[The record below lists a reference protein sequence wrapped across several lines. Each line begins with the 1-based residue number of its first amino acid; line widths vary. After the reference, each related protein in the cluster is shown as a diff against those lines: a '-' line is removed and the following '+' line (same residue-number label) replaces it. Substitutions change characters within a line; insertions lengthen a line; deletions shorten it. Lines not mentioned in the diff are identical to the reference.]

1 MILDKLFLQYADGK
15 KLTFGSKF
23 MSWCGRFFIG
33 TLDENGIDQV
43 RDDLKRSYF
52 YIQSDRIPPTN
63 DKEAMEQWKLESK
76 LLAQYREIT
85 RPAIAKGSFY
95 FALALV
101 GILIAVGGSIRLG
114 SDGIKKIE
122 EWWQTK
128 TTADATS
135 SAGPR
140 GSVSTPAASAAS
152 EDERVCLDYI
162 AKVDGGQIL
171 AVGNSDATY
180 TRCKQLLNQGG
191 K

>member
-1 MILDKLFLQYADGK
+1 MILDKIFLQYADGK
-15 KLTFGSKF
+15 KLTFGSWF
-23 MSWCGRFFIG
+23 MTKCGNSFIG
-33 TLDENGIDQV
+33 TLDDNGIEEV
-43 RDDLKRSYF
+43 RDDLKLSYF
-52 YIQSDRIPPTN
+52 NIQSDRIPPTH
-63 DKEAMEQWKLESK
+63 DKVAMEQWKLESK
-76 LLAQYREIT
+76 LLTQYREIT

-101 GILIAVGGSIRLG
+101 GILIAFGGSIRLG

-128 TTADATS
+128 TTAEATS
-135 SAGPR
+135 SPGPG
-140 GSVSTPAASAAS
+140 GSASSPAASAAS

-162 AKVDGGQIL
+162 DKVDGGRIL
-171 AVGNSDATY
+171 AVGNSDETY

>member
-1 MILDKLFLQYADGK
+1 MILDKIFLQYADGK
-15 KLTFGSKF
+15 KLTFGSWF
-23 MSWCGRFFIG
+23 MTKCGNSFIG
-33 TLDENGIDQV
+33 TLDDNGIEEV
-43 RDDLKRSYF
+43 RDDLKLSYF
-52 YIQSDRIPPTN
+52 NIQSDRIPPTH
-63 DKEAMEQWKLESK
+63 DKVAMEQWKLESK
-76 LLAQYREIT
+76 LLTQYREIT

-101 GILIAVGGSIRLG
+101 GILIAFGGSIRLG

-128 TTADATS
+128 TTTDATS
-135 SAGPR
+135 SAGAR
-140 GSVSTPAASAAS
+140 GSASTPAASAAS

-171 AVGNSDATY
+171 AVGNSDAKY